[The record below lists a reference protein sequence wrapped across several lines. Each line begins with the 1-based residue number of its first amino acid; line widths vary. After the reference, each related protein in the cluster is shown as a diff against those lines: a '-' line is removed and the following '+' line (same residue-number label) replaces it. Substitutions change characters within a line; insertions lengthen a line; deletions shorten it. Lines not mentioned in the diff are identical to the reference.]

1 MHKAAL
7 ILALVATAALGC
19 DRRAAPAAAK
29 GGGGGPGPVAGYVG
43 SNNISA
49 LSMFGSVEV
58 RQVAG
63 LCAGRTRLEQGSATV
78 NDACFTGETNVVLC
92 TDTTAANPL
101 RCTPTRGALSIAGA
115 DGDLISY
122 ARVR

>member
-7 ILALVATAALGC
+7 ILALAATTATFGC
-19 DRRAAPAAAK
+19 GRRPGVPLAR
-29 GGGGGPGPVAGYVG
+29 GGGSAPGYID

-49 LSMFGSVEV
+49 ASMFGSVDV
-58 RQVAG
+58 REMPG

-78 NDACFTGETNVVLC
+78 NDACFTGDTNVVLC

-101 RCTPTRGALSIAGA
+101 RCTPTRGALSIEGGN
-115 DGDLISY
+115 GDLISY